1 MPLNVE
7 VKLLGT
13 LRGISGR
20 DRIPLKLRGE
30 TATVRDVIQELVDR
44 LPGRFK
50 RMLVDPELESPR
62 PNTLILLNG
71 REIGVLSG
79 LETPV
84 RDGDEVVLLPV
95 SHGG

>member
-1 MPLNVE
+1 ME

-71 REIGVLSG
+71 REIGVLNG

>member
-1 MPLNVE
+1 VE

-71 REIGVLSG
+71 REIGVLNG

>member
-1 MPLNVE
+1 LPLNVE

-71 REIGVLSG
+71 REIGVLNG